1 MSLHNSIDPIDPSS
15 APAAGAGPF
24 IRSPRISTWAVMRTL
39 LAKDV
44 RAAALPLAIVAIF
57 AVVQAITFVL
67 HGRMLRMSFDG
78 KPSEWADFFISVR
91 EAIRPASV
99 VACALP
105 AWVAVEL
112 AFLEASPGRRSVLP
126 ALPPSLAHVVAS
138 KALVLLACVVVLALT
153 VSYAHLNGL
162 YALEAVRSG
171 LNLRLLAWTFD
182 RAGILWCWPICTAFA
197 LAGLGAPALARDRAV
212 GFVMAFVVAIGFPGV
227 VVFACWGF
235 GFGLEWSAAIAVLA
249 CAWLAWIARRAVAGA
264 EVGDIGRILW
274 RRHGGNVFTHRSGD
288 AAGAGHV
295 MRTLL
300 RKDARAVAPVVAA
313 ALVLVLGFAAFALAL
328 PAFGERVMQQFGIR
342 SGDPIL
348 HRLQVAVPVSILAQL
363 VMPGIAAL
371 VLAYCDGRAAGRP
384 MAALPVGRGALAAS
398 KVLVCIA
405 VLALFCGIS
414 LALDGASTRGD
425 GTGGDWMFMQPLSQL
440 WALLMCASGI
450 PWCLALPAFFG
461 DRRAGVLAAVI
472 GVPALFMAFGFAMQW
487 TSEQWYDLI
496 TVRLLGVRQWPMSI
510 VAYRGSFAPLMPVVL
525 AWLAAGAV
533 AAIVAVPAFTA
544 SASVARVRRR
554 AVIAVAIAAAVTTV
568 GGALAFVLPQV
579 PFDEY
584 QRNLRWEQD
593 AEKAAREEKFENLL
607 QDVVVRAGSV
617 PRDPPRLSEPG
628 ARYEGADAPFVVE
641 AILQKAPMVAGLF
654 LVIEPSRQGG
664 LARLLQDGRVA
675 ALHDP
680 RAFAL
685 ATRVVKEPTEAVREF
700 RRVADDLLIDGG
712 VRIAAASWLGAV
724 PAAMTAARV
733 LESSRSTTERAFAIA
748 VLANLRLSLA
758 SEPVPGADIGLKPF
772 EPGYE
777 WCKLRRLAIDALDQL
792 ERLALPGAQTG
803 PGFAAAGLGLAP
815 ECVVNETIVRSARKR
830 LVHGTSDL
838 CIVLRALGNSSD
850 VVWPRHDEMLPG
862 QSASTEVEAACE
874 CLQRVIP

>member
-1 MSLHNSIDPIDPSS
+1 MSLHNSINPIAPSS
-15 APAAGAGPF
+15 APAAGAVPF
-24 IRSPRISTWAVMRTL
+24 IRSPRISTWAIMRTL

-57 AVVQAITFVL
+57 AVVQAIVFVL
-67 HGRMLRMSFDG
+67 HDRMLRMPFDG
-78 KPSEWADFFISVR
+78 RSSEWAQFFGSVR

-153 VSYAHLNGL
+153 VSYAHLNGI
-162 YALEAVRSG
+162 YAIEARRSG
-171 LNLRLLAWTFD
+171 LNLRMLAWTFD

-212 GFVMAFVVAIGFPGV
+212 GFVMAFVVAIGVPGV

-274 RRHGGNVFTHRSGD
+274 RRHGGNVSAHRSGD

-313 ALVLVLGFAAFALAL
+313 ALVFVLGFAAFALAL

-342 SGDPIL
+342 SRDPIL
-348 HRLQVAVPVSILAQL
+348 SRLQVAVPVSVLAQL

-398 KVLVCIA
+398 KVLVCSA

-414 LALDGASTRGD
+414 LALDGASARGD

-440 WALLMCASGI
+440 GALLLCASGI

-472 GVPALFMAFGFAMQW
+472 GVPALFVAFGFAMQW

-496 TVRLLGVRQWPMSI
+496 TVRLLGLRQWPMWFGAHRASFVPMLP
-510 VAYRGSFAPLMPVVL
+510 VAL

-554 AVIAVAIAAAVTTV
+554 AVVAVAIATAVTIV
-568 GGALAFVLPQV
+568 GGALAFVLPEV
-579 PFDEY
+579 PFDQY

-593 AEKAAREEKFENLL
+593 VEKAAREEKLENLL

-617 PRDPPRLSEPG
+617 PSDPPRLSEPG
-628 ARYEGADAPFVVE
+628 ARYEETDAPFVLE
-641 AILQKAPMVAGLF
+641 AILQKAPRVAGLW
-654 LVIEPSRQGG
+654 VAIKSPQQGG
-664 LARLLQDGRVA
+664 PARLSPDGRTW
-675 ALHDP
+675 ALYNNP
-680 RAFAL
+680 RDFAL

-700 RRVADDLLIDGG
+700 RRLADDVRVDAGI
-712 VRIAAASWLGAV
+712 RIAAASWLGAV

-733 LESSRSTTERAFAIA
+733 LAASDTMITERAFATV
-748 VLANLRLSLA
+748 VLAYLRLSLS
-758 SEPVPGADIGLKPF
+758 SEPIPGADIGLKPF
-772 EPGYE
+772 EPGYQ
-777 WCKLRRLAIDALDQL
+777 WCELGRLAIDALDQL
-792 ERLALPGAQTG
+792 ERLALPGTQTA
-803 PGFAAAGLGLAP
+803 PGFPAAGLGLAP
-815 ECVVNETIVRSARKR
+815 DCVVDESVVRRARER
-830 LVHGTSDL
+830 LAHGTSDL
-838 CIVLRALGNSSD
+838 CIVLRALGNSND
-850 VVWPRHDEMLPG
+850 DNDMLPG
-862 QSASTEVEAACE
+862 QSSSTEVEAACE

>member
-1 MSLHNSIDPIDPSS
+1 MSLHNSISPIDTSS

-39 LAKDV
+39 LVKDV
-44 RAAALPLAIVAIF
+44 RAAALPLAIVVIIAVITAVHALVF
-57 AVVQAITFVL
+57 ASNSLRPAWADLFVSALQAIQT
-67 HGRMLRMSFDG
+67 
-78 KPSEWADFFISVR
+78 
-91 EAIRPASV
+91 ASV
-99 VACALP
+99 VGSAVLP

-126 ALPPSLAHVVAS
+126 ALPPSPAHVVAS
-138 KALVLLACVVVLALT
+138 KALVLLACVV
-153 VSYAHLNGL
+153 
-162 YALEAVRSG
+162 
-171 LNLRLLAWTFD
+171 LLAASAWYAQWAGHWTSVRHAHALNTGMIAPTPFIPPV
-182 RAGILWCWPICTAFA
+182 AMWCWAVCSAVA

-212 GFVMAFVVAIGFPGV
+212 GFVVAIGGPA
-227 VVFACWGF
+227 VVFGAFWAAGA
-235 GFGLEWSAAIAVLA
+235 GIEWSAAISLLA
-249 CAWLAWIARRAVAGA
+249 CAWLAWIARRAVSGA
-264 EVGDIGRILW
+264 EVGDIGRILR
-274 RRHGGNVFTHRSGD
+274 RRHGGNVSTHRSGD
-288 AAGAGHV
+288 AASAGHV
-295 MRTLL
+295 MITLL

-313 ALVLVLGFAAFALAL
+313 ALVFVIGFAAFALAL
-328 PAFGERVMQQFGIR
+328 PAFGERVMQQFGIG

-414 LALDGASTRGD
+414 LALDGASTRD
-425 GTGGDWMFMQPLSQL
+425 GASGFAWIFTKPRSQL
-440 WALLMCASGI
+440 WELLLLCASGI
-450 PWCLALPAFFG
+450 AWCLALPAFFG
-461 DRRAGVLAAVI
+461 DRRAGALAAVI

-525 AWLAAGAV
+525 AWVAAGAV

-593 AEKAAREEKFENLL
+593 AEKAAREEKLENLL

-628 ARYEGADAPFVVE
+628 ARYEGANAPFVLE

-700 RRVADDLLIDGG
+700 RRVADDLRIDGG

-733 LESSRSTTERAFAIA
+733 LESSWSTTERAFAIA
-748 VLANLRLSLA
+748 VLANLRSSLA

-874 CLQRVIP
+874 CLLRVIP

>member
-1 MSLHNSIDPIDPSS
+1 MSFNTSISPIDTSS

-39 LAKDV
+39 LVKDV
-44 RAAALPLAIVAIF
+44 RAAALPLAIVATIAVITAVHALVF
-57 AVVQAITFVL
+57 ASNSVRPAWADLFVSALQAIQT
-67 HGRMLRMSFDG
+67 
-78 KPSEWADFFISVR
+78 
-91 EAIRPASV
+91 ASV
-99 VACALP
+99 VGSAVLP

-126 ALPPSLAHVVAS
+126 ALPPSPAHVVAS
-138 KALVLLACVVVLALT
+138 KALVLLACVVLLAASAWYAQWAGHWSWLARAYALNTGMTAPTPFIPPVALWCLT
-153 VSYAHLNGL
+153 VCS
-162 YALEAVRSG
+162 AV
-171 LNLRLLAWTFD
+171 
-182 RAGILWCWPICTAFA
+182 A

-212 GFVMAFVVAIGFPGV
+212 GFVVAIGGPA
-227 VVFACWGF
+227 VVFGACWAAGA
-235 GFGLEWSAAIAVLA
+235 GIEWSAAISLLA
-249 CAWLAWIARRAVAGA
+249 CAWLAWIARRAVSGA
-264 EVGDIGRILW
+264 AVGDIGRILR
-274 RRHGGNVFTHRSGD
+274 RRHGGNVSTHRSGN

-295 MRTLL
+295 MLTLL

-313 ALVLVLGFAAFALAL
+313 ALVFVLGFSAFALAL
-328 PAFGERVMQQFGIR
+328 PAFGERVMQQFGIG

-398 KVLVCIA
+398 KVLVCLA
-405 VLALFCGIS
+405 VLALFFGIS
-414 LALDGASTRGD
+414 LALDGASTRD
-425 GTGGDWMFMQPLSQL
+425 GASGFAWIFTMPRSQL
-440 WALLMCASGI
+440 WELLLLCASGI
-450 PWCLALPAFFG
+450 AWCLALPAFFG

-554 AVIAVAIAAAVTTV
+554 AVVAVAIAAAVTTV

-593 AEKAAREEKFENLL
+593 VEKAAREEKLENLL

-628 ARYEGADAPFVVE
+628 ARYEGANAPFVLE
-641 AILQKAPMVAGLF
+641 AILQKAPRVAGLC
-654 LVIEPSRQGG
+654 VAIKSSQQGG
-664 LARLLQDGRVA
+664 PARLSPDGRTW
-675 ALHDP
+675 ALYNDP
-680 RAFAL
+680 RDFAL

-700 RRVADDLLIDGG
+700 RRVADDQRIDGG

-733 LESSRSTTERAFAIA
+733 LATSDTMITERAFAIA

-758 SEPVPGADIGLKPF
+758 SEPVPGADIGLKPY

-815 ECVVNETIVRSARKR
+815 DCVVDESVVRRARKR
-830 LVHGTSDL
+830 LAHGASDL
-838 CIVLRALGNSSD
+838 CIVLRALGNSSYD
-850 VVWPRHDEMLPG
+850 NDMLPG
-862 QSASTEVEAACE
+862 QSSSTEVEAACE

>member
-1 MSLHNSIDPIDPSS
+1 
-15 APAAGAGPF
+15 
-24 IRSPRISTWAVMRTL
+24 MRTL

-162 YALEAVRSG
+162 YALEARRSG
-171 LNLRLLAWTFD
+171 LNLRMLAWTFD

-398 KVLVCIA
+398 KVLVCSA

-414 LALDGASTRGD
+414 LALDGASTRD
-425 GTGGDWMFMQPLSQL
+425 GASGFGWIFTMRRSEL
-440 WALLMCASGI
+440 WGLLLLCASGI
-450 PWCLALPAFFG
+450 AWCLALPAFFG

-472 GVPALFMAFGFAMQW
+472 GVPALFLAFGFAMQW

-510 VAYRGSFAPLMPVVL
+510 MAYRGSFAPLMPVVL

-554 AVIAVAIAAAVTTV
+554 AVVALAIATAVTIV
-568 GGALAFVLPQV
+568 GGALAFVLPEV

-593 AEKAAREEKFENLL
+593 VEKAAREEKLENLL

-617 PRDPPRLSEPG
+617 PSDPPRLSEPG
-628 ARYEGADAPFVVE
+628 ARYEETDAPFVLE
-641 AILQKAPMVAGLF
+641 AILQKAPRVAGLC
-654 LVIEPSRQGG
+654 VAIKSPQQGG
-664 LARLLQDGRVA
+664 PAQLSRDGRTW
-675 ALHDP
+675 ALYDNP
-680 RAFAL
+680 RDFAL
-685 ATRVVKEPTEAVREF
+685 ATRVVKDPTEAVREF
-700 RRVADDLLIDGG
+700 RRVAGDVRVDAGI
-712 VRIAAASWLGAV
+712 RIAAASWLGAV

-733 LESSRSTTERAFAIA
+733 LASSDTMITERAFATL
-748 VLANLRLSLA
+748 VLAYLRSILS
-758 SEPVPGADIGLKPF
+758 SEPIPGADIGLKPF
-772 EPGYE
+772 EPGYQ
-777 WCKLRRLAIDALDQL
+777 WCELGRQASDALEQL
-792 ERLALPGAQTG
+792 ERLALPGTQTA
-803 PGFAAAGLGLAP
+803 PGFPAAGLGLAP
-815 ECVVNETIVRSARKR
+815 DCVVDESVVRRARKR
-830 LVHGTSDL
+830 LAHGASDL
-838 CIVLRALGNSSD
+838 CIVLRALGNSNYD
-850 VVWPRHDEMLPG
+850 NDMMPG
-862 QSASTEVEAACE
+862 RSRSTEVEAACE

>member
-1 MSLHNSIDPIDPSS
+1 MSLHTSISPIDTSS

-39 LAKDV
+39 LVKDV
-44 RAAALPLAIVAIF
+44 RAAALPLAIVAIIAVITAVHALVF
-57 AVVQAITFVL
+57 ASNGVRPAWADLFVSALQAIQT
-67 HGRMLRMSFDG
+67 
-78 KPSEWADFFISVR
+78 
-91 EAIRPASV
+91 ASV
-99 VACALP
+99 VGSAVLP

-112 AFLEASPGRRSVLP
+112 AFLEASPGRRSVLL
-126 ALPPSLAHVVAS
+126 ALPPSPDHVVAS
-138 KALVLLACVVVLALT
+138 KALVLLACVV
-153 VSYAHLNGL
+153 
-162 YALEAVRSG
+162 
-171 LNLRLLAWTFD
+171 LLAASAWYAQWAGHWTSVRHAHALNTGMIAPTPFIPPV
-182 RAGILWCWPICTAFA
+182 AMWCWAVCSAVA

-212 GFVMAFVVAIGFPGV
+212 GFVVAIGGPA
-227 VVFACWGF
+227 VVFGAFWAAGA
-235 GFGLEWSAAIAVLA
+235 GIEWSAAISLLA
-249 CAWLAWIARRAVAGA
+249 CAWLAWIARRAVSGA
-264 EVGDIGRILW
+264 EVGDIGRILR
-274 RRHGGNVFTHRSGD
+274 RRHGGNVSTHRSGD
-288 AAGAGHV
+288 AASAGHV
-295 MRTLL
+295 MITLL

-313 ALVLVLGFAAFALAL
+313 ALVFVLGFSAFALAL
-328 PAFGERVMQQFGIR
+328 PAFGERVMQQFGIG

-414 LALDGASTRGD
+414 FALDGASTRD
-425 GTGGDWMFMQPLSQL
+425 GASGFAWIFTKPRSQL
-440 WALLMCASGI
+440 WELLLLCASGI
-450 PWCLALPAFFG
+450 AWCLALPAFFG
-461 DRRAGVLAAVI
+461 DRRTGALAAVI
-472 GVPALFMAFGFAMQW
+472 GVPALFLAFGFAMQW
-487 TSEQWYDLI
+487 TSEQWYDQI

-554 AVIAVAIAAAVTTV
+554 AVVAVAIAAAVTTV
-568 GGALAFVLPQV
+568 GGALAVVLPQV

-584 QRNLRWEQD
+584 ERNLRWEQD

-700 RRVADDLLIDGG
+700 RRVADDLRIDGG

-733 LESSRSTTERAFAIA
+733 LESSWSTTERAFAIA
-748 VLANLRLSLA
+748 VLANLRSSLA

-874 CLQRVIP
+874 CLLRVIP

>member
-1 MSLHNSIDPIDPSS
+1 MSLHNSINPIDPSS

-44 RAAALPLAIVAIF
+44 RAAALPLAIVAVF
-57 AVVQAITFVL
+57 AVVQAIVFVL
-67 HGRMLRMSFDG
+67 HDRMLRMPFDG
-78 KPSEWADFFISVR
+78 RSSEWAQFFGSVR

-162 YALEAVRSG
+162 YALEARRSG
-171 LNLRLLAWTFD
+171 LNLRMLAWTFD

-212 GFVMAFVVAIGFPGV
+212 GFVMAFVVAIGVPGV

-274 RRHGGNVFTHRSGD
+274 RRHGGNVSAHRSGD

-313 ALVLVLGFAAFALAL
+313 ALVFVLGFAAFALAL

-342 SGDPIL
+342 SRDPIL
-348 HRLQVAVPVSILAQL
+348 SRLQVAVPVSVLAQL

-398 KVLVCIA
+398 KVLVCSA

-414 LALDGASTRGD
+414 LALDGASARGD

-440 WALLMCASGI
+440 WALLLCASGI

-472 GVPALFMAFGFAMQW
+472 GVPALFVAFGFAMQW

-496 TVRLLGVRQWPMSI
+496 TVRLLGLRQWPMWFGAHRASFVPMLP
-510 VAYRGSFAPLMPVVL
+510 VAL

-554 AVIAVAIAAAVTTV
+554 AVVAVAIATAVTIV
-568 GGALAFVLPQV
+568 GGALAFVLPEV
-579 PFDEY
+579 PFDQY

-593 AEKAAREEKFENLL
+593 VEKAAREEKLENLL

-617 PRDPPRLSEPG
+617 PSDPPRLSEPG
-628 ARYEGADAPFVVE
+628 ARYEETDAPFVLE
-641 AILQKAPMVAGLF
+641 AILQKAPRVAGLW
-654 LVIEPSRQGG
+654 VAIKSPQQGG
-664 LARLLQDGRVA
+664 PARLSPDGRTW
-675 ALHDP
+675 ALHNNP
-680 RAFAL
+680 RDFAL

-700 RRVADDLLIDGG
+700 RRLADDVRVDAGI
-712 VRIAAASWLGAV
+712 RIAAASWLGAV

-733 LESSRSTTERAFAIA
+733 LAASDTMITERAFATV
-748 VLANLRLSLA
+748 VLAYLRLSLS
-758 SEPVPGADIGLKPF
+758 SEPIPGADIGLKPF
-772 EPGYE
+772 EPGYQ
-777 WCKLRRLAIDALDQL
+777 WCELGRLAIDALDQF
-792 ERLALPGAQTG
+792 ERLALPGTQTA
-803 PGFAAAGLGLAP
+803 PAFPAAGLGLAP
-815 ECVVNETIVRSARKR
+815 DCVVDESVVRRARER
-830 LVHGTSDL
+830 LAHGTSDL
-838 CIVLRALGNSSD
+838 CIVLRALGNSND
-850 VVWPRHDEMLPG
+850 DNDMLPG
-862 QSASTEVEAACE
+862 QSSSTEVEAACE
-874 CLQRVIP
+874 CLQRVTP

>member
-1 MSLHNSIDPIDPSS
+1 MSLHSSINPIDPSS

-24 IRSPRISTWAVMRTL
+24 IRSPRISTWVVMRTL

-57 AVVQAITFVL
+57 AVVQAIVFVL
-67 HGRMLRMSFDG
+67 DDRMMGMPFDG
-78 KPSEWADFFISVR
+78 RASEWADFFNSVR

-153 VSYAHLNGL
+153 VSYAHLNRGH
-162 YALEAVRSG
+162 AFAARMAG
-171 LNLRLLAWTFD
+171 LNMRLLAWTFEV
-182 RAGILWCWPICTAFA
+182 AGVRWCWPICSAFA

-212 GFVMAFVVAIGFPGV
+212 GFAVAIGVPGV

-264 EVGDIGRILW
+264 EVGDIGRILR
-274 RRHGGNVFTHRSGD
+274 RRHGGNVPARRGGG

-313 ALVLVLGFAAFALAL
+313 ALVFVLGFAAFALAL
-328 PAFGERVMQQFGIR
+328 PAFGGRVMQQFGIG

-348 HRLQVAVPVSILAQL
+348 RRLQVAVPVSILAQL

-398 KVLVCIA
+398 KVLVCSA

-440 WALLMCASGI
+440 WALLLCASGI
-450 PWCLALPAFFG
+450 AWCLALPAFFG

-472 GVPALFMAFGFAMQW
+472 GVPALFVAFGFAMQW

-496 TVRLLGVRQWPMSI
+496 TVRLLGLRQWPMWFG
-510 VAYRGSFAPLMPVVL
+510 AHRLSFVPMLPVVL

-554 AVIAVAIAAAVTTV
+554 AVVALAIATAVTIV
-568 GGALAFVLPQV
+568 GGALAFVLPEV
-579 PFDEY
+579 PFDQY

-593 AEKAAREEKFENLL
+593 VEKAAREEKLENLL

-617 PRDPPRLSEPG
+617 PSDPPRLSEPG
-628 ARYEGADAPFVVE
+628 ARYEETDAPFVLE
-641 AILQKAPMVAGLF
+641 AILQKAPRVAWLW
-654 LVIEPSRQGG
+654 VAIQSSQQGG
-664 LARLLQDGRVA
+664 PARLSPDGRTW
-675 ALHDP
+675 ALHNNP
-680 RAFAL
+680 RDFAL

-700 RRVADDLLIDGG
+700 RRVADDVRVDAGI
-712 VRIAAASWLGAV
+712 RIAAASWLGAV

-733 LESSRSTTERAFAIA
+733 LAASDTMITERAFATV
-748 VLANLRLSLA
+748 VLAYLRLSLT
-758 SEPVPGADIGLKPF
+758 SEPIPGADIGLKPF
-772 EPGYE
+772 EPGYQ
-777 WCKLRRLAIDALDQL
+777 WCELGRLAIDALDQL
-792 ERLALPGAQTG
+792 ERLALPGTQTA
-803 PGFAAAGLGLAP
+803 PAFPAAGLGLAP
-815 ECVVNETIVRSARKR
+815 DCVVDESVVRRARER
-830 LVHGTSDL
+830 LAHGASDL

-850 VVWPRHDEMLPG
+850 VVWPRHNDMQRP
-862 QSASTEVEAACE
+862 QSSSTEVEAACE
-874 CLQRVIP
+874 CLQRVTP

>member
-1 MSLHNSIDPIDPSS
+1 MSLHTSISPIDTSS

-39 LAKDV
+39 LVKDV
-44 RAAALPLAIVAIF
+44 RAAALPLAIVAIIAVITAVHALVF
-57 AVVQAITFVL
+57 ASNSVRPAWADLFVSALQAIQT
-67 HGRMLRMSFDG
+67 
-78 KPSEWADFFISVR
+78 
-91 EAIRPASV
+91 ASV
-99 VACALP
+99 VGSAVLP

-126 ALPPSLAHVVAS
+126 ALPPSPDHVVAS
-138 KALVLLACVVVLALT
+138 KALVLLACVV
-153 VSYAHLNGL
+153 
-162 YALEAVRSG
+162 
-171 LNLRLLAWTFD
+171 LLAASAWYAQWAGHWTSVRHAHALNTGMIAPTPFIPPV
-182 RAGILWCWPICTAFA
+182 AMWCWAVCSAVA

-212 GFVMAFVVAIGFPGV
+212 GFVVAIGGPA
-227 VVFACWGF
+227 VVFGAFWAAGA
-235 GFGLEWSAAIAVLA
+235 GIEWSAAISLLA
-249 CAWLAWIARRAVAGA
+249 CAWLAWIARRAVSGA
-264 EVGDIGRILW
+264 EVGDIGRILR
-274 RRHGGNVFTHRSGD
+274 RRHGGNVSTHRSGD
-288 AAGAGHV
+288 AASAGHV
-295 MRTLL
+295 MITLL

-313 ALVLVLGFAAFALAL
+313 ALVFVLGFSAFALAL
-328 PAFGERVMQQFGIR
+328 PAFGERVMQQFGIG

-414 LALDGASTRGD
+414 FALDGASTRD
-425 GTGGDWMFMQPLSQL
+425 GASGFAWIFTKPRSQL
-440 WALLMCASGI
+440 WELLLLCASGI
-450 PWCLALPAFFG
+450 AWCLALPAFFG
-461 DRRAGVLAAVI
+461 DRRTGALAAVI

-554 AVIAVAIAAAVTTV
+554 AVVAVAIAAAVTTV
-568 GGALAFVLPQV
+568 GGALAVVLPQV

-584 QRNLRWEQD
+584 ERNLRWEQD

-700 RRVADDLLIDGG
+700 RRVADDLRIDGG

-733 LESSRSTTERAFAIA
+733 LESSWSTTERAFAIA
-748 VLANLRLSLA
+748 VLANLRSSLA

-777 WCKLRRLAIDALDQL
+777 WCNLRGLAIDALDQL

-874 CLQRVIP
+874 CLLRVIP

>member
-1 MSLHNSIDPIDPSS
+1 MITNPIHE
-15 APAAGAGPF
+15 F
-24 IRSPRISTWAVMRTL
+24 MLRSPGISPLAVMRTL
-39 LAKDV
+39 VAKDV
-44 RAAALPLAIVAIF
+44 RAAIVPVSIVMLVGVLQAVTHSIDFGLSLDGADNFGWSHAFASTQQAVRTASLVGCAL
-57 AVVQAITFVL
+57 
-67 HGRMLRMSFDG
+67 
-78 KPSEWADFFISVR
+78 
-91 EAIRPASV
+91 
-99 VACALP
+99 LP
-105 AWVAVEL
+105 AWAAVDL
-112 AFLEASPGRRSVLP
+112 AFLEAGPGRRSVLP
-126 ALPPSLAHVVAS
+126 ALPASPAQVVAS
-138 KALVLLACVVVLALT
+138 KALVVLACVAVLAAS
-153 VSYAHLNGL
+153 VSYAFWSGRWTTMEQVWGSNMVLV
-162 YALEAVRSG
+162 APKIFSVRV
-171 LNLRLLAWTFD
+171 
-182 RAGILWCWPICTAFA
+182 LWCWPVCAAFA

-212 GFVMAFVVAIGFPGV
+212 GFVVAIGGPA
-227 VVFACWGF
+227 VVFGACWAAGA
-235 GFGLEWSAAIAVLA
+235 GIEWSAAISLLA
-249 CAWLAWIARRAVAGA
+249 CAWLAWIARRAVSGA
-264 EVGDIGRILW
+264 EVGDIGRILR
-274 RRHGGNVFTHRSGD
+274 RRHGGNVSTHRSGD
-288 AAGAGHV
+288 AASAGHV
-295 MRTLL
+295 MITLL

-313 ALVLVLGFAAFALAL
+313 ALVFVIGFAAFALAL
-328 PAFGERVMQQFGIR
+328 PAFGERVMQQFGIG
-342 SGDPIL
+342 SSDPIL

-371 VLAYCDGRAAGRP
+371 MLAYCDGRAAGRP

-414 LALDGASTRGD
+414 LALDSASTRD
-425 GTGGDWMFMQPLSQL
+425 GASGFAWIFTMSRSQL
-440 WALLMCASGI
+440 SELLLLCASGI
-450 PWCLALPAFFG
+450 AWCLALPAFFG
-461 DRRAGVLAAVI
+461 DRRAGALAAVI

-496 TVRLLGVRQWPMSI
+496 TVRLLGVRQLPMSI

-554 AVIAVAIAAAVTTV
+554 AVIAVAIAAAVTAV

-593 AEKAAREEKFENLL
+593 AEKAVREEKLENLL

-700 RRVADDLLIDGG
+700 RRVADDLRIDGG

-733 LESSRSTTERAFAIA
+733 LESSGSTTERAFAIA

-758 SEPVPGADIGLKPF
+758 SEPVPGADIGLKPS

-777 WCKLRRLAIDALDQL
+777 WCKLRRLAIDALVQL

-874 CLQRVIP
+874 CLLRVIP

>member
-1 MSLHNSIDPIDPSS
+1 MSFNISISPIDTSS

-24 IRSPRISTWAVMRTL
+24 IRSPRISTWAIMRTL
-39 LAKDV
+39 LVKDV
-44 RAAALPLAIVAIF
+44 RAAALPLAIVAIIAVITAVHALVF
-57 AVVQAITFVL
+57 ASNSVRPAWADLFVSALQAIQTV
-67 HGRMLRMSFDG
+67 
-78 KPSEWADFFISVR
+78 
-91 EAIRPASV
+91 SV
-99 VACALP
+99 VGSAVLP

-126 ALPPSLAHVVAS
+126 ALPPSPAHVVAS
-138 KALVLLACVVVLALT
+138 KALVLLACVVLLAASAWYAQWAGHWSWLARAYALNTGMTAPTPFIPPVALWCLT
-153 VSYAHLNGL
+153 VCS
-162 YALEAVRSG
+162 AV
-171 LNLRLLAWTFD
+171 
-182 RAGILWCWPICTAFA
+182 A

-212 GFVMAFVVAIGFPGV
+212 GFVVAIGGPA
-227 VVFACWGF
+227 VVFGACWAAGA
-235 GFGLEWSAAIAVLA
+235 GIEWSAAISLLA
-249 CAWLAWIARRAVAGA
+249 CAWLAWIARRAVSGA
-264 EVGDIGRILW
+264 EVGDIGRILR
-274 RRHGGNVFTHRSGD
+274 RRHGGNVSTHRSGD

-295 MRTLL
+295 MITLL

-313 ALVLVLGFAAFALAL
+313 ALVFVLGFSAFALAL
-328 PAFGERVMQQFGIR
+328 PAFGERVMQQFGIG

-414 LALDGASTRGD
+414 LALDGASTRD
-425 GTGGDWMFMQPLSQL
+425 GASGFAWIFTMPRSQL
-440 WALLMCASGI
+440 WELLLLCASGI
-450 PWCLALPAFFG
+450 AWCLALPAFFG

-593 AEKAAREEKFENLL
+593 VEKAVREEKLENLL

-628 ARYEGADAPFVVE
+628 ARYEGADAPFVLE
-641 AILQKAPMVAGLF
+641 AILQKAPRVAGLC
-654 LVIEPSRQGG
+654 VAIKSSQQGG
-664 LARLLQDGRVA
+664 PARLSPDGRTW
-675 ALHDP
+675 ALYNDP
-680 RAFAL
+680 RDFAL

-700 RRVADDLLIDGG
+700 RRLADDQRIDGG

-733 LESSRSTTERAFAIA
+733 LATSDTMITERAFATM
-748 VLANLRLSLA
+748 VLAYLRSSLP
-758 SEPVPGADIGLKPF
+758 SEPIPGADIGLKPF
-772 EPGYE
+772 EPGYQ
-777 WCKLRRLAIDALDQL
+777 WCELGRLASDALDQL
-792 ERLALPGAQTG
+792 ERLALPGTQTA
-803 PGFAAAGLGLAP
+803 PGFPAAGLGLAP
-815 ECVVNETIVRSARKR
+815 DCVVDESVVRRARKR
-830 LVHGTSDL
+830 LAHGASDL
-838 CIVLRALGNSSD
+838 CIVLRALGNSSYD
-850 VVWPRHDEMLPG
+850 HDMGPG
-862 QSASTEVEAACE
+862 QSSSTEVEAACE

>member
-1 MSLHNSIDPIDPSS
+1 MSLHNSINPIDPSS

-24 IRSPRISTWAVMRTL
+24 IRSPRISTWVVMRTL

-57 AVVQAITFVL
+57 AVVQAIVFVL
-67 HGRMLRMSFDG
+67 HGRMMGMPFDG
-78 KPSEWADFFISVR
+78 RASEWADFFNSVR

-162 YALEAVRSG
+162 YALEARRSG
-171 LNLRLLAWTFD
+171 LNLRMLAWTFD

-197 LAGLGAPALARDRAV
+197 LAGLGAPALARDRAA
-212 GFVMAFVVAIGFPGV
+212 GFVMAFVVAIGVPGV

-274 RRHGGNVFTHRSGD
+274 RRHGGNVSAHRSGD

-313 ALVLVLGFAAFALAL
+313 ALVFVLGFAAFALAL

-348 HRLQVAVPVSILAQL
+348 CRLQVAVPVSVLAQL

-398 KVLVCIA
+398 KVLLCLA

-425 GTGGDWMFMQPLSQL
+425 GTGGDWMFMQPPSQL
-440 WALLMCASGI
+440 WALLLCASGI

-472 GVPALFMAFGFAMQW
+472 GVPALFVAFGFAMQW

-496 TVRLLGVRQWPMSI
+496 TVRLLGVLQWPMWF
-510 VAYRGSFAPLMPVVL
+510 GLHQGPFAPMLPVVP

-554 AVIAVAIAAAVTTV
+554 AVVALAIATAVTIV
-568 GGALAFVLPQV
+568 GGALAFVLPEV
-579 PFDEY
+579 PFDQYE
-584 QRNLRWEQD
+584 RNLRWEQD
-593 AEKAAREEKFENLL
+593 VEKAAREQKLENLL

-617 PRDPPRLSEPG
+617 PSDPPRLSEPG
-628 ARYEGADAPFVVE
+628 ARYEETDAPFVLE
-641 AILQKAPMVAGLF
+641 AILHKAPRVAGLCEA
-654 LVIEPSRQGG
+654 IKSPQQGG
-664 LARLLQDGRVA
+664 PARLSPDGRTW
-675 ALHDP
+675 ALYNNP
-680 RAFAL
+680 RDFAL

-700 RRVADDLLIDGG
+700 RRVADDVRVDAGI
-712 VRIAAASWLGAV
+712 RIAAASWLGAV

-733 LESSRSTTERAFAIA
+733 LAASDTMITERAFATL
-748 VLANLRLSLA
+748 VLAYLRSSLTSEPIPGVDIGHAPFVPGYQWCELGRLA
-758 SEPVPGADIGLKPF
+758 S
-772 EPGYE
+772 
-777 WCKLRRLAIDALDQL
+777 DALDQL
-792 ERLALPGAQTG
+792 ERLALPGTQTA
-803 PGFAAAGLGLAP
+803 PGFPAAGLGLAP
-815 ECVVNETIVRSARKR
+815 DCVVDESVVRRARER
-830 LVHGTSDL
+830 LAHGTSDL
-838 CIVLRALGNSSD
+838 CIVLRALGNSNSND
-850 VVWPRHDEMLPG
+850 DNDMLPG
-862 QSASTEVEAACE
+862 QSSSTEVEAACE